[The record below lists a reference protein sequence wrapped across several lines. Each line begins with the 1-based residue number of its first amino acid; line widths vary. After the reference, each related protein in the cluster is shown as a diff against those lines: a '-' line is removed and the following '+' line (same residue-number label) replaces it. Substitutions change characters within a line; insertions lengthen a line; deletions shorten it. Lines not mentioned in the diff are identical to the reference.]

1 MENKRIN
8 CLVLGGC
15 GFIGSHL
22 SEALVVRGH
31 FVRIF
36 DKRNVNTA
44 NISAIQ
50 ERVELVTGDFLNED
64 EMRDALRDIDVVVHL
79 VSMTLPKSSNDN
91 MVYDV
96 ETNIAGTLRLL
107 NLARQQGVSKVVYA
121 SSGGTVYGVPR
132 FQPITEEHPVDP
144 LCSYGITKLATEKY
158 LHLYQHLHGLDY
170 TVLRIANPY
179 GERQDPA
186 SGQGAVT
193 TFVWRVLAGEPIV
206 IWGDGSV
213 ARDFL
218 YIADLVAAFL
228 RVIEGETPSRLYNI
242 GCGEPCTLNRLIEI
256 IGAVTQT
263 KPVVEYKP
271 VRKLDVPVNFL
282 DVSRAREELG
292 WAPRLDLEQG
302 IASLAEYVRMRLGR
316 PR

>member
-1 MENKRIN
+1 MQKRGN

-22 SEALVVRGH
+22 SEALLACGH

-44 NISAIQ
+44 NIAAFKD
-50 ERVELVTGDFLNED
+50 RVELVTGDFMNED
-64 EMRDALRDIDVVVHL
+64 ELRGVLKDIDVVVHL

-91 MVYDV
+91 MIYDV
-96 ETNIAGTLRLL
+96 ETNLSGTLRLL

-121 SSGGTVYGVPR
+121 SSGGTVYGVPQ
-132 FQPITEEHPVDP
+132 FQPITESHPVDP

-158 LHLYQHLHGLDY
+158 LHLYRHLYGLDY

-193 TFVWRVLAGEPIV
+193 TFVWRALSGEPIV

-218 YIADLVAAFL
+218 HISDLVDAFL
-228 RVIEGETPSRLYNI
+228 RVIHGGTPSRVYNI
-242 GCGEPCTLNRLIEI
+242 GCGEPCTLNRLVEV
-256 IGAVTQT
+256 IGRVTGT
-263 KPVVEYKP
+263 KPSVEYKP
-271 VRKLDVPVNFL
+271 VRKLDVPVNYL
-282 DVSRAREELG
+282 DVTLAREELG
-292 WAPRLDLEQG
+292 WTPRLDLDQG
-302 IASLAEYVRMRLGR
+302 IARLARYVRAELNR
-316 PR
+316 